1 MIGSRP
7 DTRTAC
13 SSFVTNVA
21 IKYWLAMTDEQLLTE
36 LEAQRALMIAVSTG
50 GPRIDDVNDQ
60 YTQRRIRVAKP
71 LASRGLKDPS
81 PFQDLWQWYG
91 KWSSEIEAWQPRRD
105 FVSNLYRPVI
115 DQLTGQRFE
124 RATAL
129 ADEPTGWE
137 GVDRTVDKARHQ
149 LDIASDAEDFQ
160 QVGLLCREILTSLA
174 QAVYDPDIHLTNDDK
189 QPSATDAKR
198 MLQAYIMAEL
208 GGSSNEAARRHAK
221 SSLDLANDLQ
231 HRRTATF
238 RTAALCAEA
247 TTSVVNIIAIVS
259 GRRDPDT

>member
-1 MIGSRP
+1 
-7 DTRTAC
+7 
-13 SSFVTNVA
+13 
-21 IKYWLAMTDEQLLTE
+21 MTDEELLGE
-36 LEAQRALMIAVSTG
+36 LESQRALMIAVSTG

-60 YTQRRIRVAKP
+60 YTQRRARTAKP

-81 PFQDLWQWYG
+81 PYQDLWQWYG
-91 KWSSEIEAWQPRRD
+91 KWSSDIKGWQPRRD
-105 FVSNLYRPVI
+105 FISDLFRPVI

-124 RATAL
+124 RASAL

-137 GVDRTVDKARHQ
+137 RVDRTVDKARHQ
-149 LDIASDAEDFQ
+149 LDIASDVEDFQ

-174 QAVYDPDIHLTNDDK
+174 QAVYDPDLHPSIDDK

-198 MLQAYIMAEL
+198 MLQSYIVAEL
-208 GGSSNEAARRHAK
+208 SGSSNEAARRHAK
-221 SSLDLANDLQ
+221 ASLDLANDLQ

-259 GRRDPDT
+259 GIRDPESPLPF